1 MMATS
6 QFEKLISAM
15 PFGLDRALLRILSFH
30 NGRDNA
36 IGRGEMVDT
45 LKASGFDVHER
56 QARQV
61 IHDLR
66 RDGHLICSAPG
77 NDGGYYMAS
86 SNHEVSEFIDR
97 EIHPKA
103 MDLLETEKSIRES
116 AKKKFGEGYQENLF
130 E

>member
-1 MMATS
+1 MATS
-6 QFEKLISAM
+6 SLEKLIESM

-30 NGRDNA
+30 TGRDKA
-36 IGRGEMVDT
+36 IGRGEMVNT
-45 LKASGFDVHER
+45 LKANGFDVHER

-77 NDGGYYMAS
+77 EDGGYYMATS
-86 SNHEVSEFIDR
+86 HHEVDDFIKR

-103 MDLLETEKSIRES
+103 MDLLETEKSIREA
-116 AKKKFGEGYQENLF
+116 AKRKFGEGYQEELF
-130 E
+130 

>member
-6 QFEKLISAM
+6 QFKKMISSL
-15 PFGLDRALLRILSFH
+15 PFGLDRALLRVLSFH
-30 NGRDNA
+30 NGRENA
-36 IGRGEMVDT
+36 IGRGEVVDT
-45 LKASGFDVHER
+45 LKRHGFDVHER
-56 QARQV
+56 QARQA

-77 NDGGYYMAS
+77 ENGGYYMAT
-86 SNHEVSEFIDR
+86 SNREVNDFIQR

-103 MDLLETEKSIRES
+103 MDLLETEKSIREA
-116 AKKKFGEGYQENLF
+116 AKKKFGEGYQESLF

>member
-1 MMATS
+1 MGTS
-6 QFEKLISAM
+6 QFEKIISAM
-15 PFGLDRALLRILSFH
+15 PFGLDRALLRVLAFH
-30 NGRDNA
+30 NGRENA

-45 LKASGFDVHER
+45 LKRHGFDVHER

-77 NDGGYYMAS
+77 EAGGYYMAQ
-86 SNHEVSEFIDR
+86 SNREVDDFIQR
-97 EIHPKA
+97 ELHPKA

-116 AKKKFGEGYQENLF
+116 AKKKFGDGYQESLF
-130 E
+130 D